1 MSNPTFKLASYNVH
15 GWSDANYEENC
26 ERVAALIQKYDIDLV
41 GFQESQG
48 DDFGKVKSLLPA
60 HEYVVD
66 RTWNTSVLSRFPICD
81 VTPGAKKF
89 GGVRHNVVTS
99 KIGNVLVHIVNVHFN
114 HVSEERRLHEL
125 SYLKKTLQPL
135 LSDARALQIWLGDF
149 NALTRED
156 YNLEEWNNLSLVRAN
171 NRWESPQVE
180 FMNHFRGELGLID
193 IWAEC
198 GSPRPLGTCRF
209 DTRIDYILASTSF
222 LAHFN
227 IIKFDIVDSNASDHR
242 MIYITVQPKIA
253 T

>member
-1 MSNPTFKLASYNVH
+1 MASPEINILFDSRNTWTRFIMMSNPTFKLASYNVH

-81 VTPGAKKF
+81 VTPGAK
-89 GGVRHNVVTS
+89 N
-99 KIGNVLVHIVNVHFN
+99 LVAPYRNVHFN

-156 YNLEEWNNLSLVRAN
+156 YNLEEWNNLSLR
-171 NRWESPQVE
+171 RTW
-180 FMNHFRGELGLID
+180 LD
-193 IWAEC
+193 
-198 GSPRPLGTCRF
+198 
-209 DTRIDYILASTSF
+209 
-222 LAHFN
+222 
-227 IIKFDIVDSNASDHR
+227 
-242 MIYITVQPKIA
+242 
-253 T
+253 